1 MEVGLNLK
9 TMRKKSEFDV
19 VESFNVILHGMM
31 DSVTI

>member
-19 VESFNVILHGMM
+19 VESFNIILHGTM
-31 DSVTI
+31 D